1 MFSVLSTDTCS
12 WLSHDSTHS
21 SPDDTKLPLGEPG
34 AGPEQP
40 ANIQA
45 KRGTMSK
52 QHLPNYLFSYLY
64 LKLGLIRTTRRHLAS
79 NKDYNNKRSSLNPL
93 NYFDVGTCILNL
105 L

>member
-1 MFSVLSTDTCS
+1 MSLELSDFCCSTDTCS

-52 QHLPNYLFSYLY
+52 QHFPNYYFHTS
-64 LKLGLIRTTRRHLAS
+64 T
-79 NKDYNNKRSSLNPL
+79 LN
-93 NYFDVGTCILNL
+93 
-105 L
+105 